1 MRYLLSFS
9 GPLVVRDLVVG
20 VSGVSCALIAFIAGC
35 AFASAGNFAWF
46 AFLGVN
52 GAASL
57 ATALP
62 HLRRVRALLASAG
75 VADDNREMPLPLA
88 A

>member
-1 MRYLLSFS
+1 MRNLLSLS
-9 GPLVVRDLVVG
+9 GPLIVRDLVVG
-20 VSGVSCALIAFIAGC
+20 VSGVLCAVVAFIAGC
-35 AFASAGNFAWF
+35 AFASAGNLAWF

-62 HLRRVRALLASAG
+62 HLRRVRALLASAD
-75 VADDNREMPLPLA
+75 VADDKREMPLPLA